1 MKTHEKLNLVRY
13 TTPDGGEG
21 SRLTRTLRET
31 VRDLIEMGCTN
42 ITCDTLAV
50 DERERG
56 IY

>member
-1 MKTHEKLNLVRY
+1 MKANDKLHLIRY
-13 TTPDGGEG
+13 ITPTGGEG
-21 SRLTRTLRET
+21 SRLTRVRHET

-50 DERERG
+50 TRERG